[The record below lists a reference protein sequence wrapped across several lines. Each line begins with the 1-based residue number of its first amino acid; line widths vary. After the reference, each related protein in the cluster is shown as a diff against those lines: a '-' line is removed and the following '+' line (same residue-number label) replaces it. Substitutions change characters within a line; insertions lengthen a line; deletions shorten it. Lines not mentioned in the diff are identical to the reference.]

1 MENKEKKPQN
11 PPAFPLIDE
20 IGNFIETGM
29 TLRDYFANSAMQS
42 IIIRLGGTPL
52 LSNNDQDTFELVAK
66 ESYKYADAM
75 LKEREDET
83 SK

>member
-29 TLRDYFANSAMQS
+29 TLRDYFAAKIMQG
-42 IIIRLGGTPL
+42 IF
-52 LSNNDQDTFELVAK
+52 SNNEREPHFGQPSYYVE
-66 ESYKYADAM
+66 ESYKIADAM
-75 LKEREDET
+75 LKERENET